1 MAIDPSAE
9 YPGQII
15 TGLPG
20 YPLGKAVN
28 VAVSGDGTGT
38 PLEAKWVSDLF
49 GWEQALLDAAG
60 ITPSGDPDAVG
71 ASDYMDALD
80 ALYPAIG
87 RMTTAESDIAA
98 AEGAIITLEATRV
111 TGPASATD
119 EAFARFDLTTG
130 KLLQD
135 GVVKATNAG
144 AVTGV
149 TDLTLSGEVLYS
161 SPKTRVAYV
170 VAGKLTQNIVATALG
185 WNVTDRQ
192 MTYATNTGAG
202 SGTLFA
208 RLNDYVPT
216 GCTIT
221 KIRALID
228 PSANGT
234 LTTVTVFDRSVS
246 GTTLSTNTTY
256 GPYAGPTASGV
267 VQWVDS
273 GTVSIPVT
281 SAHWLEFQIAVGAV
295 GDIVNLLE
303 ITFSDVGPR
312 ND

>member
-87 RMTTAESDIAA
+87 RMTTAESDITA
-98 AEGAIITLEATRV
+98 LEASRV

-149 TDLTLSGEVLYS
+149 TDLTLSGEVLYATPKS
-161 SPKTRVAYV
+161 ITRPICLTSARPQESTATGWAFGVFADIGWSHPAASPV
-170 VAGKLTQNIVATALG
+170 
-185 WNVTDRQ
+185 
-192 MTYATNTGAG
+192 G
-202 SGTLFA
+202 SLVLELAVRPGM
-208 RLNDYVPT
+208 
-216 GCTIT
+216 TIT
-221 KIRALID
+221 GVRVRVD
-228 PSANGT
+228 PSAIRAGANRIRVDLWSRAFAASSASIASAFDNGT
-234 LTTVTVFDRSVS
+234 AAAQTIALSTSTAVTAGTRYFVTVLPGTGGSGDDLLIDASITVTD
-246 GTTLSTNTTY
+246 
-256 GPYAGPTASGV
+256 
-267 VQWVDS
+267 
-273 GTVSIPVT
+273 
-281 SAHWLEFQIAVGAV
+281 E
-295 GDIVNLLE
+295 
-303 ITFSDVGPR
+303 GPR
-312 ND
+312 S